1 MSVTSTHCPLTT
13 TNSLR
18 ELTMGNI
25 NLKPRRACAE
35 PPTNISVELEE
46 APGTGNPQE
55 QRRRVAFPW
64 MQVTDAMLEQV
75 GFRHGKIT
83 LSLDRD
89 YTIAGRPMTSEQ
101 IRQRGGLRID

>member
-1 MSVTSTHCPLTT
+1 
-13 TNSLR
+13 
-18 ELTMGNI
+18 MGNI

-75 GFRHGKIT
+75 GFLPGQRVMLSVDHRHGKIT